1 MSRLDLLLLLMV
13 LIWGA
18 NFSVVK
24 IALQDFPEVA
34 FNAARL
40 LIASAVFGGA
50 IALSRRRT
58 AGGALATSTLSAAD
72 WRRLVLLGAL
82 GHTVYQLLFLGGV
95 KRTSVGNAS
104 LIVGVSPVLVAL
116 FTAMAGH
123 ERIPA
128 RRWIGAGLAFA
139 GLYLIVGHQVDWSVS
154 GHLGDALMLASA
166 VCWALYSVGSVSLLK
181 RHSPLMVTG
190 ASIAIGAVL
199 YFVVTAPVLLQAA
212 WTSIS
217 VRSWILMSLSAVL
230 ALAVSYLIWYTAVQ
244 RLGST
249 RTSMY
254 SYLTPIAAM
263 LMASLWLGEP
273 VTGRQLAGA
282 AAIFAGLALTRA

>member
-1 MSRLDLLLLLMV
+1 
-13 LIWGA
+13 
-18 NFSVVK
+18 
-24 IALQDFPEVA
+24 
-34 FNAARL
+34 
-40 LIASAVFGGA
+40 
-50 IALSRRRT
+50 
-58 AGGALATSTLSAAD
+58 
-72 WRRLVLLGAL
+72 
-82 GHTVYQLLFLGGV
+82 
-95 KRTSVGNAS
+95 
-104 LIVGVSPVLVAL
+104 
-116 FTAMAGH
+116 
-123 ERIPA
+123 
-128 RRWIGAGLAFA
+128 
-139 GLYLIVGHQVDWSVS
+139 
-154 GHLGDALMLASA
+154 
-166 VCWALYSVGSVSLLK
+166 
-181 RHSPLMVTG
+181 
-190 ASIAIGAVL
+190 
-199 YFVVTAPVLLQAA
+199 VLLQAA